1 MAARDIRGHLSR
13 IYPLSVISSLSPLLG
28 LFGTIVGMI
37 EAFGLVALFGDEGG
51 ASILS
56 DSISKALITTAAG
69 LIVAMPSIAVYF
81 ILKSRISNLG
91 AQIET
96 GVEQVVNTIYL
107 NKKTV

>member
-1 MAARDIRGHLSR
+1 M
-13 IYPLSVISSLSPLLG
+13 
-28 LFGTIVGMI
+28 
-37 EAFGLVALFGDEGG
+37 
-51 ASILS
+51 S